1 MTTIVKTPRAPRSD
15 AGRTRGTPTRRRAH
29 AKRAATVWGFL
40 VPALLIFAYFKFI
53 PMVTGIQMSFHK
65 VRPFLGDVWVGLDN
79 YVKVLNDPKFHAAIW
94 HTLVLGF
101 GTAAG
106 AVIGGIILALLLE
119 GASRYLWFVRTAA
132 FLPVVTATAV
142 IAEVWRIIY
151 FPAPDGFLN
160 SVLGFFGAA
169 PVQWLEDPNTALLS
183 VMAVGIWQGAPYNM
197 VIVLAGLAAVDRSL
211 YEAAAI
217 DGVNVF
223 QRLWHIVLPALK
235 PALSIV
241 LVLAAI
247 RSLRVFTDVWVLTKG
262 GPSGATDVW
271 MTRVYSLGFE
281 RNDVGVASAASI
293 ILLIVTVII
302 TLGTAALLRRG
313 KDAR

>member
-1 MTTIVKTPRAPRSD
+1 MTILTKPSRATRRD
-15 AGRTRGTPTRRRAH
+15 AGRTGGASARRARM
-29 AKRAATVWGFL
+29 KRGVIVWGFL
-40 VPALLIFAYFKFI
+40 VPALLVFAYFKFI
-53 PMVTGIQMSFHK
+53 PMVTGIQMSFHE

-79 YVKVLNDPKFHAAIW
+79 YVAVLNDPKFHAAIW

-106 AVIGGIILALLLE
+106 AVIGGIVLALVLE

-151 FPAPDGFLN
+151 FPAQDGFLN
-160 SVLGFFGAA
+160 SVLGAFGAP
-169 PVQWLEDPNTALLS
+169 PVHWLEDPNTALLS
-183 VMAVGIWQGAPYNM
+183 VMAVGVWQGAPYNM

-217 DGVNVF
+217 DGVNMI
-223 QRLWHIVLPALK
+223 QRLWFIVLPALK

-281 RNDVGVASAASI
+281 RNEVGVASAASI
-293 ILLIVTVII
+293 ILLVVTVII

-313 KDAR
+313 KDA